1 MKTTKLIRTAAK
13 NNNLFFGEV
22 EKTDSLKV
30 KGGFKYSTEKI
41 SGIFVKTDN
50 GDLYQLFAPCSEQ
63 LDAEL
68 VYTSKKRLCNENLFP
83 CTISKM
89 KNYFSKK
96 IYLEKA
102 RMLKAIEQKTAIEV
116 IQSFLK
122 DDCQKQIKHL
132 IMWTYGGEYNLIFR
146 KIK

>member
-50 GDLYQLFAPCSEQ
+50 GDLYQVFAPCAEQ
-63 LDAEL
+63 LDAEI
-68 VYTSKKRLCNENLFP
+68 VYTSNKRLCNEKLSI
-83 CTISKM
+83 CSKTKM
-89 KNYFSKK
+89 INYFKGK

-102 RMLKAIEQKTAIEV
+102 RLLRALEQKKEIDI

-122 DDCQKQIKHL
+122 TDCQKQVKHL
-132 IMWTYGGEYNLIFR
+132 IMWTYGGEYNLNFR
-146 KIK
+146 KVK